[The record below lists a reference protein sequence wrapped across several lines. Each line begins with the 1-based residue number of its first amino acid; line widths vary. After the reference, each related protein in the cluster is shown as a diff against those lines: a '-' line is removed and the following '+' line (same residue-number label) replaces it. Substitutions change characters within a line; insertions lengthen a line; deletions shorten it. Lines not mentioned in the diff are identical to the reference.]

1 MGAGISLF
9 WGWENGILQP
19 GLGFT
24 NEKTIEKWE
33 WDLDLNKTMGMG
45 FAQNP
50 DCEMDEDPPPFRTL
64 LIRYKQKFVEVFRV
78 LAVLYFEH
86 TVFQVLGPQG
96 CRISLG
102 LLIYFIKK
110 H

>member
-9 WGWENGILQP
+9 WGWENGILSL

-33 WDLDLNKTMGMG
+33 WDFDLNKTIEMGMG

-50 DCEMDEDPPPFRTL
+50 DWEM
-64 LIRYKQKFVEVFRV
+64 
-78 LAVLYFEH
+78 
-86 TVFQVLGPQG
+86 G
-96 CRISLG
+96 
-102 LLIYFIKK
+102 
-110 H
+110 